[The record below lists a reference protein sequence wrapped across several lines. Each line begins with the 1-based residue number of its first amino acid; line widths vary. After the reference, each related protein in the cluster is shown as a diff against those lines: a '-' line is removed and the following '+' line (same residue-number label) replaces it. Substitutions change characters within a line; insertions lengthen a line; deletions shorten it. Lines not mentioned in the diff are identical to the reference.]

1 MIRLNQNEFNQII
14 EYMRVTYGI
23 NLEKKKVLI
32 ECRMTKELKRLGV
45 NSFAEYMNLLRRDKD
60 GKLAGQM
67 VNRLTTNYTYFMRE
81 PVHFELLERTIF
93 QELFHQRAF
102 GAGNIWCAGCATGEE
117 CYTLAMALEEYK
129 ANRGQLADVRIL
141 ATDISDEVLQIARK
155 GVYSEKEMEAL
166 PASWRKKYC
175 KRENEKYFAVVDSL
189 KSYIRFRNHN
199 LMTPISNPAKFDLI
213 LCRNVMIYFDRD
225 SRRKLVRLLE
235 ESLNPGGYLLIGH
248 AELLSADETVLESV
262 YPAVYRKRDTPPRG

>member
-14 EYMRVTYGI
+14 EYMRDTYGI

-81 PVHFELLERTIF
+81 PVHFEILERTIF
-93 QELFHQRAF
+93 RELFSQKAF
-102 GAGNIWCAGCATGEE
+102 GIGNIWCAGCATGEE

-129 ANRGQLADVRIL
+129 ANRGQLADARIL
-141 ATDISDEVLQIARK
+141 ATDISDEVLQMARK
-155 GVYSEKEMEAL
+155 GVYSEKELDAL
-166 PASWRKKYC
+166 PTGWKQKYC
-175 KRENEKYFAVVDSL
+175 KRVNENYFAVVESL
-189 KSYIRFRNHN
+189 KSNIRFRNHN

-248 AELLSADETVLESV
+248 AELLSADETELESV
-262 YPAVYRKRDTPPRG
+262 YPAVYRKRKQPA